1 MRQLDLSP
9 VSEWAFKYTSCE
21 MKEGVGETGLK
32 ERRVYICKHVGVI
45 LITVHT
51 HSVTQ
56 STQKEKANQLHEA
69 SCEGFIRTFIIDLS
83 L

>member
-1 MRQLDLSP
+1 
-9 VSEWAFKYTSCE
+9 

-32 ERRVYICKHVGVI
+32 ERRVHTCICKQVGVI

-56 STQKEKANQLHEA
+56 STQEEKANQLHEA
-69 SCEGFIRTFIIDLS
+69 SCEGFIRYVPS
-83 L
+83 